1 MPENINRVDSES
13 LDELCE
19 KIANISNQQKTWTV
33 DDWPTAQLKLISDA
47 GIYRWFVTEEQ
58 GGLGWSD
65 DQIARGYIELG
76 SACLTSTFIVTQRV
90 AAIKRVASSNNMA
103 LVKAALP
110 TMIDGSQPCTV
121 GISHLTTSRRHLKS
135 PIMAAKKND
144 EGFLVNGTA
153 PWVTGAS
160 GADQLLL
167 GAELDDGQEI
177 LFLVPVSDQGISI
190 EPGFDLVALSASH
203 TGIVK
208 CADVW
213 VSPQMIV
220 AGPADSILGGSNKKK
235 NGGAGSVQTS
245 ALALGLAKSAIEFI
259 KTEADKRPD
268 LLATHDSL
276 REQFDLI
283 CSETF
288 SIAAGMQEN
297 TGELRANA
305 NSLVMRCTQAAMIA
319 AKGAGFVTGHP
330 VGRWCSEALFF
341 LVWSCPQTVAE
352 ANLCQLIEVG
362 S

>member
-1 MPENINRVDSES
+1 MPENTITDIDSES

-33 DDWPTAQLKLISDA
+33 NDWPTEQLNLISEA
-47 GIYRWFVTEEQ
+47 GIYRWFVSQEQ
-58 GGLGWSD
+58 GGLGLSE
-65 DQIARGYIELG
+65 DQIARGYIKLG

-90 AAIKRVASSNNMA
+90 AAIKRVANSDNA
-103 LVKAALP
+103 AIVEAALP
-110 TMIDGSQPCTV
+110 TMIDGSHPCTV

-135 PIMAAKKND
+135 PIMSAVKQKD
-144 EGFLVNGTA
+144 GYLVNGKA

-160 GADQLLL
+160 KADQLLL

-177 LFLVPVSDQGISI
+177 LFLVPVSDKGISI

-208 CADVW
+208 CDE
-213 VSPQMIV
+213 VSVLPQMIV
-220 AGPADSILGGSNKKK
+220 AGPADSVLGGSNKKK
-235 NGGAGSVQTS
+235 GGGAGSVQTS
-245 ALALGLAKSAIEFI
+245 ALALGLAKSAIDFI
-259 KTEADKRPD
+259 ATEAEKRPD

-283 CSETF
+283 CGDTF
-288 SIAAGMQEN
+288 SIAAGKQEN

-305 NSLVMRCTQAAMIA
+305 NSLVMRSTQAAMIA
-319 AKGAGFVTGHP
+319 AKGTGFVKGHP

-352 ANLCQLIEVG
+352 ANLCQLVEV
-362 S
+362 